1 MMDKMMLRKVVV
13 RRVLVVWGMCSV
25 GKKFRNEDVI
35 FVSKQVEKFKSFRVT
50 FLANCIFSYAKM

>member
-25 GKKFRNEDVI
+25 GKKFRNE
-35 FVSKQVEKFKSFRVT
+35 
-50 FLANCIFSYAKM
+50 KM